1 MDCRNED
8 EGDVIGDVEPVAYVE
23 GVDINFRASP
33 HSNNSNNNNNNNNNN
48 NQRIRFNNSTSD
60 ANNSDST
67 DNETSF
73 ENVVERIEDRRFSC
87 ADLRSGG
94 GGGVSDSSVGL
105 LRGAVSE
112 GNLLIKGGINKFKTK
127 IEDKVRSVG
136 GKICKECFIQSI
148 QLQLNRLGIVDGPN
162 NDMTEAAEQGGSGS
176 SCGQNNKHSCA
187 NNRRRKTSEDDNNS
201 SSDDDDGQ
209 GKNTAAGQG
218 SNLLK
223 SLHRRTL
230 TEIDWHELT
239 RFAQGEVFDPE
250 SSTAREIR
258 RVIEEGKDELSVAF
272 KMMHQVEYQMEYVVE
287 EAEKCVQC
295 VLNTGWRVV
304 SHWELPQWLRDNDFL
319 WHMHRPQLPSLKEC
333 FCSMFRIHTETGNI
347 WTHFAGLILIVIAML
362 VVYLRPYSSEDIVV
376 DYPRGVEENFVFTAF
391 FIGAIC
397 CLGFSWLY
405 HTCACHSKKASSLLS
420 KLDYAGIAF
429 MIMGSFTPCIYY
441 GFYCHYYHKIVY
453 LTCETVLGVSSII
466 VALWDKFATPAF
478 RAIRAGVFLALGCS
492 GIIPIIHMM
501 IIYGVQRGSQQGAV
515 GWLIVMGLSY
525 IIGAILYA
533 LRVPERF
540 FPGKCNLVFQSHQ
553 IFHVLVVLGA
563 MLHLHGCCEMAAY
576 RVKIGRN
583 CSNENAIF
591 PFVPTQSTFPTINT
605 LV

>member
-1 MDCRNED
+1 M
-8 EGDVIGDVEPVAYVE
+8 VERTNNTNHSDDSNASNNDSNVAIDGVE
-23 GVDINFRASP
+23 INFRPSP
-33 HSNNSNNNNNNNNNN
+33 QHVREEIHFNNNA
-48 NQRIRFNNSTSD
+48 SD
-60 ANNSDST
+60 EST
-67 DNETSF
+67 DNETAF
-73 ENVVERIEDRRFSC
+73 EQVVERIEDRRYS
-87 ADLRSGG
+87 A
-94 GGGVSDSSVGL
+94 SDAATGDASHVAL

-112 GNLLIKGGINKFKTK
+112 GNLIIKEGISKFKSK
-127 IEDKVRSVG
+127 IEDKVRKVG
-136 GKICKECFIQSI
+136 GKICKECFMNSI
-148 QLQLNRLGIVDGPN
+148 QQQLNRLGIVDMDN
-162 NDMTEAAEQGGSGS
+162 YDVTECTGGRVEDGVIDT
-176 SCGQNNKHSCA
+176 NNKHSCA
-187 NNRRRKTSEDDNNS
+187 YRRKSTTTNSEDKEGES
-201 SSDDDDGQ
+201 S
-209 GKNTAAGQG
+209 KNTDEG
-218 SNLLK
+218 SSLLK

-239 RFAQGEVFDPE
+239 RFAQGELFDPE

-272 KMMHQVEYQMEYVVE
+272 KMMHQMEYQMEYVVE

-295 VLNTGWRVV
+295 VINTGWRVV
-304 SHWELPQWLRDNDFL
+304 SHWELPAWLRDNDFL

-362 VVYLRPYSSEDIVV
+362 VVYLRASDLLV
-376 DYPRGVEENFVFTAF
+376 DYPRGLEENLIFTAF

-441 GFYCHYYHKIVY
+441 GFYCLFYHKIVY
-453 LTCETVLGVSSII
+453 LTVEVVLGVSSII

-478 RAIRAGVFLALGCS
+478 RAIRACVFLALGCS
-492 GIIPIIHMM
+492 GIIPIVHMM
-501 IIYGVQRGSQQGAV
+501 IIYGIQRGSQQGAV

-553 IFHVLVVLGA
+553 IFHVLVVVGA

-576 RVKIGRN
+576 RVKVGRN
-583 CSNENAIF
+583 CSNENLLYNL
-591 PFVPTQSTFPTINT
+591 VSPTPQPLPVSN
-605 LV
+605 VV